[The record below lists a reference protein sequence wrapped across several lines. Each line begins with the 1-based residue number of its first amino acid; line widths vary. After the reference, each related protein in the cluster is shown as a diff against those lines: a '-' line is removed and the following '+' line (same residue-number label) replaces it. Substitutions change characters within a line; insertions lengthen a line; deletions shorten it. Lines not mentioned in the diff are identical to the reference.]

1 MGVFPTSTA
10 IQSNRRAQARSFG
23 KERFQPDC
31 CFSIVNVQVFEIVEE
46 GKMVEKSKEFL
57 EYTPLAKPKEGG
69 ALRVVPQVKKY
80 APDFFVLSHMPSL
93 DKQSYRFS

>member
-1 MGVFPTSTA
+1 
-10 IQSNRRAQARSFG
+10 
-23 KERFQPDC
+23 
-31 CFSIVNVQVFEIVEE
+31 
-46 GKMVEKSKEFL
+46 MVEKSKEFL